1 MSENE
6 INSIKNAELRHIK
19 LKIYSLITLLNSYA
33 HGILIPVLS
42 LILLSKGITLSN
54 LSIVLGLYALTVVV
68 LELPTGIAADIL
80 GRKKVF
86 CLSLLVSAISFT
98 IVLFGRDML
107 VLCIGMMF
115 HGLSRALSS
124 GSFDA
129 LFIDWYI
136 DNFGKDKLHKITT
149 RLSVL
154 DALGLSLGAI
164 TGGIFPIISG
174 NLLPMLGEYD
184 LNLIVKVLLTLASAV
199 FSFIFITETSVAKK
213 AERISVKEHIQN
225 SSTFILNNKKILYIF
240 ISVFSTG
247 FFLSALETYWQP
259 HFKSLLPDNSLLWL
273 LGILAFLY
281 LGAGMIGSIT
291 SEKVMDKFKFDNI
304 KLYLSLRLLLSISLF
319 LMAIQTKIPSF
330 IALYTITYLFFG
342 MANIPESVIIN
353 SEIPNEI
360 RASVLS
366 TSSLIFQFGALSGS
380 LINSIVIN
388 YISVSTLWVITSGI
402 ILLSLLLIYKNLK

>member
-1 MSENE
+1 MSEIE
-6 INSIKNAELRHIK
+6 DVSMESTELKPIK
-19 LKIYSLITLLNSYA
+19 LKIYSLITLFNSYA

-42 LILLSKGITLSN
+42 LILLSKGITLSK
-54 LSIVLGLYALTVVV
+54 LSLVLGLYALTVVV

-86 CLSLLVSAISFT
+86 CLSLLVSILSFT
-98 IVLFGRDML
+98 IILFGHGMIA
-107 VLCIGMMF
+107 LCIGMIF

-136 DNFGKDKLHKITT
+136 DNFGKDKMHKITT

-154 DALGLSLGAI
+154 DAMGLSLGAI
-164 TGGIFPIISG
+164 TGGIFPIISR

-184 LNLIVKVLLTLASAV
+184 LNLILKIVLTLASAV

-213 AERISVKEHIQN
+213 SERIPVKKHIQN
-225 SSTFILNNKKILYIF
+225 SSALIMKNRNLLFIF
-240 ISVFSTG
+240 MSVLSTG

-259 HFKSLLPDNSLLWL
+259 HFKSLLPDNSLFWL

-281 LGAGMIGSIT
+281 LGAGMIGSIA
-291 SEKVMDKFKFDNI
+291 SEKVMDKFKFDNL
-304 KLYLSLRLLLSISLF
+304 KLYLSLRLLLAVSLF
-319 LMAIQTKIPSF
+319 LMAMQTNIPSF
-330 IALYTITYLFFG
+330 ITLYTITYLFFG
-342 MANIPESVIIN
+342 MANIPEGVIIN

-388 YISVSTLWVITSGI
+388 YISVPTLWMITAGI
-402 ILLSLLLIYKNLK
+402 ILTTLFLIFKKMK

>member
-1 MSENE
+1 MDENE
-6 INSIKNAELRHIK
+6 IVSINNAELRPIK

-42 LILLSKGITLSN
+42 LILLSKGITLSS
-54 LSIVLGLYALTVVV
+54 LSLVLGLYALTVVF

-80 GRKKVF
+80 GRKKIY
-86 CLSLLVSAISFT
+86 CLSLLVSMISFT
-98 IVLFGRDML
+98 IVLFGHGML
-107 VLCIGMMF
+107 ILCIGMMF

-154 DALGLSLGAI
+154 EALGLSLGAI
-164 TGGIFPIISG
+164 TGGIFPIISK

-184 LNLIVKVLLTLASAV
+184 LNLILKILLTLAAVV
-199 FSFIFITETSVAKK
+199 FSCIFITETSITKIS
-213 AERISVKEHIQN
+213 ERISVKKHIQN
-225 SSTFILNNKKILYIF
+225 SSSFIMNNKKLLFIF

-259 HFKSLLPDNSLLWL
+259 HFKSLFTDNSMFWL

-281 LGAGMIGSIT
+281 LGAGMLGSIA
-291 SEKVMDKFKFDNI
+291 SEKIMDKFKFDNL
-304 KLYLSLRLLLSISLF
+304 KLYLSLRLLLAVSIF
-319 LMAIQTKIPSF
+319 LMAMQTNIPSF
-330 IALYTITYLFFG
+330 VTLYTISYLFFG
-342 MANIPESVIIN
+342 MANIPEGVIIN
-353 SEIPNEI
+353 SEIPNDI

-366 TSSLIFQFGALSGS
+366 TYSLVFQVGALSGS
-380 LINSIVIN
+380 FINSIIIN
-388 YISVSTLWVITSGI
+388 YISIPKLWMIAAGI
-402 ILLSLLLIYKNLK
+402 ILATLLLIYKNFK